1 MIDKELRKLSRLEL
15 LELLVAQSK
24 QLEELQV
31 ALDEAEDKL
40 NRRELKINKAG
51 SIAEAVI
58 SLSEVL
64 EAAEDA
70 GRMYV
75 DELEKLYQRE
85 KVICINMEDQAR
97 LLTLDQGAVA
107 TDDEQQQQQQ
117 GKETKVG

>member
-1 MIDKELRKLSRLEL
+1 
-15 LELLVAQSK
+15 
-24 QLEELQV
+24 
-31 ALDEAEDKL
+31 
-40 NRRELKINKAG
+40 
-51 SIAEAVI
+51 
-58 SLSEVL
+58 
-64 EAAEDA
+64 
-70 GRMYV
+70 V